1 MFFRRVGNSLSPLA
15 AAGEWGV
22 SFQELRVRE
31 SLVLY
36 PLAMCLG
43 LSVCQTVTWV
53 VLLFHLLMNVRVN
66 LTLKHL
72 CKAFIIPLSIIF
84 ILASLHYH
92 AWDHW
97 VTCSFEVNFFLG
109 CFYRVTTSWNLFRKD
124 FEHKHLCMSGL
135 RLCRSFNTS
144 SLWGRGCST
153 RSYWVFFSSFWIGS

>member
-15 AAGEWGV
+15 AAGDQGV

-36 PLAMCLG
+36 PLAICLG
-43 LSVCQTVTWV
+43 LSVCQTVTLI
-53 VLLFHLLMNVRVN
+53 VLLLHLLMSVRVN

-72 CKAFIIPLSIIF
+72 CKVLIIPLSILF

-97 VTCSFEVNFFLG
+97 VTCSFEVNIFLG
-109 CFYRVTTSWNLFRKD
+109 CFCRVTTGWNLFRKD
-124 FEHKHLCMSGL
+124 FEQKYLCMSGL
-135 RLCRSFNTS
+135 GLCRSFNTS
-144 SLWGRGCST
+144 SL
-153 RSYWVFFSSFWIGS
+153 